1 MFERM
6 RVENEERKGQKGSR
20 IESDREGE
28 PTTEASDPQ
37 ILGRLDKEMVN
48 DQILKLNQRLKKL
61 NTYSSFLNILTL
73 MALKVHLVY
82 LAHRLHMSS

>member
-28 PTTEASDPQ
+28 PTTAASDPQ